1 MNRVKAEKERR
12 RREARAGKSP
22 AEIEALDR
30 EDALLEQIHALAR
43 RIHAD
48 RFPEESDE
56 VGDSIYDA
64 ERRSRGENP
73 MSEQYIA
80 RVAEKRR
87 REGVSPLKPN
97 GLPASRDTWEL
108 AYREAESRLR
118 RG

>member
-48 RFPEESDE
+48 RFPEEYDFMM
-56 VGDSIYDA
+56 DSICDA

-73 MSEQYIA
+73 MSADYIA
-80 RVAEKRR
+80 RVNAKRR
-87 REGVSPLKPN
+87 SEGVSPLKPN
-97 GLPASRDTWEL
+97 GLSASLETWEL
-108 AYREAESRLR
+108 AYREADSRLR
-118 RG
+118 R